1 MQGRGLTTQ
10 IDLNH
15 LKFQKISPIH
25 SLVKKQAPA
34 NSDPALAAWLR
45 QQGIALA
52 LSTYRANRLIFLGV
66 NANGAL
72 RIHERLYDRPMGL
85 FASGQSLWM
94 AGRSH
99 LWRFDN
105 LLVPGQH
112 HDGADRLYV
121 PAASFLT
128 GEVNAHELVLTS
140 EEAPLFV
147 NTVFSCL
154 AQLTPGC
161 SFQPVWQP
169 PFIDALKPEDRCHLN
184 GVAVE
189 EGVITWATA
198 CSSGNTATSW
208 RNSRQEGGVVVHIPT
223 GAIAASGLTMPHSPR
238 WHKGKLWLL
247 NSGTGELGWIEQER
261 FQPLCALPGFV
272 RGLAFAGGCAV
283 VGLSKLRSP
292 QFTGLPLEERLQGG
306 ADPQGCCGIRV
317 IDLASGDVLHRLDL
331 PKPIDELFDVTV
343 LEQCQQPQALGLLDD
358 AIDFLVKLPQ
368 QDSLV
373 RIRPSMP
380 SGTPHQGPAVERLG
394 LPHPATAK
402 PIAAESCA
410 ASPADNS
417 PIHYQRVFQLT
428 EATLAPYA
436 DLTFPSLT
444 PGSASWRTIQGE
456 LLGISASD
464 NGTLVALALAECK
477 PDKTAR
483 LISLFVSPR
492 RRRQGIAT
500 RLITHLSKFLQQ
512 QGLIN
517 LSVNYQ
523 APQDQPGPMDRLLPR
538 LGWST
543 PQQIYRLMKGE
554 ADKLAAIPWPE
565 RFPLPEGYRL
575 VPWRSEYAATALERR
590 TGDNLTGAMQSSQLE
605 PQISLALLH
614 HNTLVGWVLVDRT
627 CANATRI
634 SSVFVDKGHRT
645 RGQALTLLVHTF
657 RKQHAVGIP
666 IVRAAVP
673 PHSQAMLRLVDRH
686 LGQHFKTVTSARSS
700 QRNLESDRVQR
711 Q

>member
-1 MQGRGLTTQ
+1 M
-10 IDLNH
+10 
-15 LKFQKISPIH
+15 
-25 SLVKKQAPA
+25 KKQAPA
-34 NSDPALAAWLR
+34 NSDPELAAWLS

-66 NANGAL
+66 DANGAL

-85 FASGQSLWM
+85 FANGQSLWM

-105 LLVPGQH
+105 LLAPGQH

-128 GEVNAHELVLTS
+128 GEVNAHELVLTA
-140 EEAPLFV
+140 EGTPLFV

-184 GVAVE
+184 GVALQDSE
-189 EGVITWATA
+189 ITWATA
-198 CSSGNTATSW
+198 CSTGNTATSW
-208 RNSRQEGGVVVHIPT
+208 RNAREEGGVVVHIPT
-223 GAIAASGLTMPHSPR
+223 GAIAAAGLTMPHSPR
-238 WHKGKLWLL
+238 WHQGKLWLL

-292 QFTGLPLEERLQGG
+292 QFTGLPLEERLEGG
-306 ADPQGCCGIRV
+306 ANPQGCCGIRV
-317 IDLASGDVLHRLDL
+317 IDLDNGNVLHSLNL
-331 PKPIDELFDVTV
+331 PEPIDELFDVAV
-343 LEQCQQPQALGLLDD
+343 LEQCRQPQALGLLDD
-358 AIDFLVKLPQ
+358 AIDSLVKLPQ

-373 RIRPSMP
+373 RIKPSLP

-394 LPHPATAK
+394 LPHPTTAK
-402 PIAAESCA
+402 PAATN
-410 ASPADNS
+410 PADNS

-436 DLTFPSLT
+436 ALTFPSLA
-444 PGSASWRTIQGE
+444 PDSATWRTIQGE
-456 LLGISASD
+456 LLGISASH

-483 LISLFVSPR
+483 LISLFVSPHQ
-492 RRRQGIAT
+492 RRQGIAT
-500 RLITHLSKFLQQ
+500 RLIAHLSSFLHQQ
-512 QGLIN
+512 KLTN

-523 APQDQPGPMDRLLPR
+523 APHHQPGPMDRLLPR

-543 PQQIYRLMKGE
+543 PQQTFLLLKGE
-554 ADKLAAIPWPE
+554 TKQLACITWPE
-565 RFPLPEGYRL
+565 RFPLPEGYQL
-575 VPWRSEYAATALERR
+575 VPWRPEYADVAGKLSA
-590 TGDNLTGAMQSSQLE
+590 GDDLIRGIQSSQLE
-605 PQISLALLH
+605 PQISLALFH
-614 HNTLVGWVLVDRT
+614 HNTLVGWVLVDRAN
-627 CANATRI
+627 ANATLF
-634 SSVFVDKGHRT
+634 SSVFVDKGHRS
-645 RGQALTLLVHTF
+645 RGQALNLLVHAF
-657 RKQHAVGIP
+657 RKQQAAGIP
-666 IVRAAVP
+666 IARAAVP
-673 PHSQAMLRLVDRH
+673 PHRQAMLRLVHRH
-686 LGQHFKTVTSARSS
+686 LGQHLKTITAVHSS
-700 QRNLESDRVQR
+700 QRKLESGRVQR
-711 Q
+711 R